1 MTQPNQAHTQ
11 SAQKTRDQ
19 ERAADAWAAVRRHA
33 NLGHAK
39 EFKALVRGFPAL
51 ILTNGLGHALT
62 FLRAK
67 NKPHHKALYDALN
80 LWIGDHMGAQRT
92 DLLEWLMEHSS
103 DHYRRATTEA
113 LAYLVWLKRFAE
125 AEIQGEGEA

>member
-1 MTQPNQAHTQ
+1 M
-11 SAQKTRDQ
+11 
-19 ERAADAWAAVRRHA
+19 
-33 NLGHAK
+33 
-39 EFKALVRGFPAL
+39 

-67 NKPHHKALYDALN
+67 NRPHHKALYEALSAW
-80 LWIGDHMGAQRT
+80 LRDPLHMQDT
-92 DLLEWLMEHSS
+92 DLIEWLMQNSS
-103 DHYRRATTEA
+103 NHYRRATTEA